1 MLIIGIQNPK
11 GKIHYICAAFPSQCG
26 KTNLAML
33 IPPAS
38 MKGYKVFTVGD
49 DIAWLRV
56 GPDGRMWAANPEAG
70 FFGVAPGTSEKTNPN
85 ALKTIQKNT
94 IFTNVALKPDK
105 TVWWEGL
112 GDPPKE
118 ALDWK
123 GEKWTP
129 KSKDK
134 AAHPNSRFTAPA
146 SQCPSISSEWDKP
159 EGVPISAI
167 IFGGR
172 RAKVAPL
179 VYESLNWEHG
189 TFVGATVSSETT
201 AAATGEVGVIRRDPM
216 AMLPFIGYNVGQYF
230 THWLNMGKRFKSA
243 PKIFHVN
250 WFRTN
255 QEGKFIWPGLGENL
269 RVLDWILKRVEGNA
283 GAQKTAIGFIPH
295 VQDINCDGLDISEDS
310 LNQLLSVDKSDWM
323 HELENQDEF
332 LNKIGDDLPAEIRN
346 QHSQLK
352 ELLQKL

>member
-70 FFGVAPGTSEKTNPN
+70 FFGVAPGTSEKINPN

-146 SQCPSISSEWDKP
+146 SQYSLGNSSAFILK
-159 EGVPISAI
+159 SAI
-167 IFGGR
+167 SKASSRIFI
-172 RAKVAPL
+172 
-179 VYESLNWEHG
+179 S
-189 TFVGATVSSETT
+189 
-201 AAATGEVGVIRRDPM
+201 
-216 AMLPFIGYNVGQYF
+216 
-230 THWLNMGKRFKSA
+230 
-243 PKIFHVN
+243 
-250 WFRTN
+250 
-255 QEGKFIWPGLGENL
+255 
-269 RVLDWILKRVEGNA
+269 
-283 GAQKTAIGFIPH
+283 
-295 VQDINCDGLDISEDS
+295 INC
-310 LNQLLSVDKSDWM
+310 LS
-323 HELENQDEF
+323 
-332 LNKIGDDLPAEIRN
+332 
-346 QHSQLK
+346 
-352 ELLQKL
+352 